1 MDIFLTILSCIL
13 LIIFAAMTTFVII
26 VHTMFIC
33 TPDWIDD
40 YITPVTGIVIGIWI
54 IILILILAGI
64 NVSELMS
71 FPPL

>member
-1 MDIFLTILSCIL
+1 MDIFLTILIFIGMVL
-13 LIIFAAMTTFVII
+13 FAAMTTFVII

-54 IILILILAGI
+54 LILILTLAGI
-64 NVSELMS
+64 NVGELVS
-71 FPPL
+71 FPTF

>member
-26 VHTMFIC
+26 VNTMFTC

-40 YITPVTGIVIGIWI
+40 YITPLTGIVIGIWI
-54 IILILILAGI
+54 LILILILAGVNI
-64 NVSELMS
+64 SESMS
-71 FPPL
+71 FPTF